1 MVRKSK
7 GAGLSVIFLIV
18 LAAPV
23 EAWRIRKAQEPEIQR
38 LLPRD
43 FKALPQKAIKELE
56 ALGCAIPQSAAS
68 EEDSAPHNVI
78 SGSFAQKGQTDWAVL
93 CSTNG
98 VSSIVVLWGGPAKC
112 ESRLPPGSDKA
123 FLGSGNSICGLS
135 YLRRIQGVTSKK
147 HIALRL
153 KMDRKVK
160 LPPIDHA
167 AISDEYNDEL
177 IHYCSGGKWWTGNQ
191 SSPYE

>member
-1 MVRKSK
+1 MSDIK
-7 GAGLSVIFLIV
+7 GAGLSAMFLIV
-18 LAAPV
+18 LASPV
-23 EAWRIRKAQEPEIQR
+23 EAWRIGKAKEPEIQR

-43 FKALPQKAIKELE
+43 FKVLPSKAIKELE
-56 ALGCAIPQSAAS
+56 ALGCSIPQSAAS
-68 EEDSAPHNVI
+68 EEDSSPHNVI
-78 SGSFAQKGQTDWAVL
+78 SGSFARKGQTDWAVL

-98 VSSIVVLWGGPAKC
+98 ASSIVVLWGGPAKC
-112 ESRLPPGSDKA
+112 ESSLPSGSDKA
-123 FLGSGNSICGLS
+123 FLGSGNSVDGLS
-135 YLRRIQGVTSKK
+135 YLRRIQSVTSKK

-153 KMDRKVK
+153 QMDRKVR

-177 IHYCSGGKWWTGNQ
+177 IHYCSEGKWWTGNQ